1 MPYSDWFLLGTLTH
15 PLGIAESLFEGKE
28 SSCKVNSG
36 GLRLIQTFF
45 SKSQSIPK
53 LTLTPEDILETFI

>member
-28 SSCKVNSG
+28 SSCKIKFWRFESNPNLFLKVIMYPQIDLDARACS
-36 GLRLIQTFF
+36 
-45 SKSQSIPK
+45 
-53 LTLTPEDILETFI
+53 